1 MVREVTLPEMLDVRE
16 RRAARQRELLGQYH
30 APLISFTMNIPG
42 PVKDSP
48 LIRRGFRTGLALL
61 EERLGQIGRASCRE
75 RV

>member
-48 LIRRGFRTGLALL
+48 
-61 EERLGQIGRASCRE
+61 QIGRAH
-75 RV
+75 V